1 MCAGDNIGASL
12 GRRCFG
18 RNALRRGRE
27 TRVIRGHLR
36 SAGSVFEMMTLQGN
50 PPVSR
55 KGETGAATVKGC
67 RVNVR
72 RVCAAPTRLEW

>member
-1 MCAGDNIGASL
+1 MIL
-12 GRRCFG
+12 
-18 RNALRRGRE
+18 
-27 TRVIRGHLR
+27 GHLR